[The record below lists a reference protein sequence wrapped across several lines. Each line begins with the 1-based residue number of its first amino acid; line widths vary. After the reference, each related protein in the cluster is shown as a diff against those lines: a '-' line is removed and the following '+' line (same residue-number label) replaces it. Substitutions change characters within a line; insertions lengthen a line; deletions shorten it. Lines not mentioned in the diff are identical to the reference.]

1 LEPRYGG
8 RTSLPWEGAYARPG
22 LMRESVTESHC
33 APYGGAVG
41 TEVEVRVSDDRDILP
56 HNGKHFVGGDGPH
69 HAIFDG
75 ALWRAVERNTE
86 DAALHR
92 IGDIAGCLA

>member
-1 LEPRYGG
+1 
-8 RTSLPWEGAYARPG
+8 
-22 LMRESVTESHC
+22 MRESLTESRC

-41 TEVEVRVSDDRDILP
+41 TEVEVRVSHDRDILP
-56 HNGKHFVGGDGPH
+56 HNGKHLVGGDGPH

-92 IGDIAGCLA
+92 IGDIAGCLVE